1 MAFLSWSRLSA
12 SANSK
17 LLWSTRQLRLR
28 THAALPQGDG
38 RGLSDALADGETRV
52 WPAALRYND
61 SSMKAT
67 KPLTINSIDVDN
79 DEELD
84 ALMAQV
90 LAEGD
95 KIYEAQRQESIR
107 LGIIDEKGRLLKHEL
122 PEDMREDA
130 GTDFGG

>member
-1 MAFLSWSRLSA
+1 MITNVTIGSFEHQ
-12 SANSK
+12 N
-17 LLWSTRQLRLR
+17 
-28 THAALPQGDG
+28 AAKSPQELPYN
-38 RGLSDALADGETRV
+38 RG
-52 WPAALRYND
+52 
-61 SSMKAT
+61 SMKAT

-84 ALMAQV
+84 ALMAEV

-95 KIYEAQRQESIR
+95 KIYEAQYQESLR

>member
-1 MAFLSWSRLSA
+1 MKTPLEHQ
-12 SANSK
+12 N
-17 LLWSTRQLRLR
+17 
-28 THAALPQGDG
+28 AAKSPQELP
-38 RGLSDALADGETRV
+38 
-52 WPAALRYND
+52 YNGG
-61 SSMKAT
+61 SMKAT
-67 KPLTINSIDVDN
+67 KPLSLDSIDVDN
-79 DEELD
+79 DEEMD

-90 LAEGD
+90 LADGD